1 LKKIFLFLS
10 IAAAAIYGCKK
21 DSGTKVNVNSSDV
34 AIINSELKG
43 LWLYPTDAQTVTDIS
58 GSLLA
63 SNGYVPAPA
72 LQFDGGS
79 GVTIISNLQIKS
91 QGTYQLST
99 KNGLIYLDITDSK
112 GNDITYQVLQI
123 NSQTLELVSKAPYTY
138 YNNSTPEPAEAV
150 SDIILQKQSS
160 ADVTASLVKVVVIS
174 GTAFNVDI
182 FETNTKGAD
191 TAMLLDSRQDIK
203 GAYTFAFPAKT
214 GDQLNAQTT
223 ADYSQSAFYVYYNG
237 IPMSG
242 SVSAAAPGFKTTSG
256 WLVP

>member
-34 AIINSELKG
+34 AVINSELKG
-43 LWLYPTDAQTVTDIS
+43 LWLYPTEMQTVTDIS
-58 GSLLA
+58 GALLA

-72 LQFDGGS
+72 LRFDGGS
-79 GVTIISNLQIKS
+79 GVTITSNLQIVS

-123 NSQTLELVSKAPYTY
+123 NSQTLELVSKAPSTY
-138 YNNSTPEPAEAV
+138 YNNSTPEPAETV
-150 SDIILQKQSS
+150 SDFTLQKQSS
-160 ADVTASLVKVVVIS
+160 ADVTASLVKVVMMS
-174 GTAFNVDI
+174 DAAYNVDI
-182 FETNTKGAD
+182 FVTNTKGAD